1 MNITCLI
8 MAATL
13 STGVEIP
20 EGGVPMND
28 GWHQYTT
35 RTEKRPAT
43 IDDEA
48 TYLKW
53 KWRTN
58 LADPRTGLDN
68 DALRAGVKKIARE
81 SGWKA
86 GKEDWYDVSA
96 RCFDFLVDNVA
107 IGFSEYDCF
116 PAVSAWDRHS
126 RPMSAIL
133 WEHAA
138 DVDKKYSPGLREE
151 IAKMRKEGRAL
162 IGKDFDH
169 SAPDWED
176 ILKLGFPGMKARV
189 DSYAQDTPFY
199 RAEKRAA
206 AVMMRFLDRLIA
218 EGKKELDRLSTNRNC
233 HNCSQIANTNSTRS
247 TCSTRLNNPE
257 NPVNPVKKEQA
268 HWLEKEIASLE
279 RLRVGP
285 PQTVFDVMEFTMVYF
300 ILSEPLNYFQ
310 VRTFDNIDVRWWPYY
325 QADLAAGRTT
335 EAEFREEFRHFL
347 WQFGSIDNYW
357 GHPIY
362 LGGTNK
368 GGTTAYNPLS
378 LIILDVVEKTALPTP
393 KFQLKMA
400 KNTPDEI
407 WWKALDML
415 RKHAPLCLMSEENMA
430 RSMKPVGLTDEECRD
445 LLIWGCFEY
454 LPRAKGNCTSATH
467 LNLPQPIVEMLE
479 EAGNGRLF
487 TNRNCHNCH
496 NCSQITNTNSTRS
509 TCSTRLNN
517 PALETST
524 LNCVRPDYP
533 DFDSFKAEYFRRLHA
548 NTDRTVELLRE
559 TERHLAEVNPAL
571 MLSLAVGSAL
581 EKGVDAF
588 SLGYKYN
595 FTAIAECGFATAV
608 DSLLAVKEFVYDRK
622 AVSLQELGQILAANW
637 KGHEELRLRMKN
649 SRLKWGCGNAE
660 ADALAKEV
668 IEGFTSRFVGKPN
681 SRGGVFVCYG
691 LNSRGYI
698 REGQITGATPDGRRK
713 GDHFSKNMAPSIG
726 AETEGITGSIRSYGA
741 VAPEN
746 FPCGS
751 IYDVMIHPSTV
762 GGDKGLR
769 VFRTLVER
777 FFAGGGVAMNINI
790 VSPETLRDA
799 QKHPEKYE
807 NLQVRVAG
815 WNIRWNDIPRKEQD
829 EYIARIETVGG
840 GL

>member
-1 MNITCLI
+1 MLI
-8 MAATL
+8 SWLILAAIL

-20 EGGVPMND
+20 EEGVPMNE
-28 GWHQYTT
+28 GGHQYTT
-35 RTEKRPAT
+35 RTEKRPDR
-43 IDDEA
+43 IGDEA
-48 TYLKW
+48 AYLKW

-58 LADPRTGLDN
+58 LANPATGLDN
-68 DALRAGVKKIARE
+68 DALREGVGKIVAE
-81 SGWKA
+81 SGWKE
-86 GKEDWYDVSA
+86 GKEDWYDVAA

-107 IGFSEYDCF
+107 IGFSQYDCF
-116 PAVSAWDRHS
+116 PAVSAWDRHR
-126 RPMSAIL
+126 RPMNAVL
-133 WEHAA
+133 WSHAA
-138 DVDKKYSPGLREE
+138 DVDDKYSPGLREKIRRMAE
-151 IAKMRKEGRAL
+151 EGRAS

-169 SAPDWED
+169 SAPDWAG
-176 ILKLGFPGMKARV
+176 ILKLGFPGMKARA
-189 DSYAQDTPFY
+189 DSYTQDTPFY

-206 AVMMRFLDRLIA
+206 AAMMRFLDRLIA
-218 EGKKELDRLSTNRNC
+218 EAKREYERLRVSAPPRET
-233 HNCSQIANTNSTRS
+233 
-247 TCSTRLNNPE
+247 
-257 NPVNPVKKEQA
+257 K
-268 HWLEKEIASLE
+268 WLEKEIASLE

-285 PQTVFDVMEFTMVYF
+285 PQTLFDVMEFTMVYF

-325 QADLAAGRTT
+325 QADIVAGRTT

-357 GHPIY
+357 GHPMY
-362 LGGTNK
+362 LGGTNRD
-368 GGTTAYNPLS
+368 GTTAYNPLS
-378 LIILDVVEKTALPTP
+378 FIILDVIEKTALPTP

-467 LNLPQPIVEMLE
+467 FNLAQPVVEIMGK
-479 EAGNGRLF
+479 AASGVF
-487 TNRNCHNCH
+487 
-496 NCSQITNTNSTRS
+496 S
-509 TCSTRLNN
+509 
-517 PALETST
+517 AETF
-524 LNCVRPDYP
+524 D
-533 DFDSFKAEYFRRLHA
+533 DFKREYLLILHA
-548 NTDRTVELLRE
+548 NTDETVELLCE
-559 TERHLAEVNPAL
+559 SERHLAEVNPAL
-571 MLSLAVGSAL
+571 MLSLAVGSAM

-595 FTAIAECGFATAV
+595 FTALSETGFATAV
-608 DSLLAVKEFVYDRK
+608 DSLLAVKEFVYDKKTVTLR
-622 AVSLQELGQILAANW
+622 ELGEILAADW

-649 SRLKWGCGNAE
+649 SKFKWGCGNLE
-660 ADALAKEV
+660 ADALAKE
-668 IEGFTSRFVGKPN
+668 IQESFSGRFVGKPN
-681 SRGGVFVCYG
+681 SRGGSFVCYG
-691 LNSRGYI
+691 LNSRGFVKM
-698 REGQITGATPDGRRK
+698 GCLTGATPDGRK
-713 GDHFSKNMAPSIG
+713 AGEHLSKNMAPSVG

-741 VAPEN
+741 LAPEN

-762 GGDKGLR
+762 VGDKGLK
-769 VFRTLVER
+769 VFRMLVER
-777 FFAGGGVAMNINI
+777 FYAGGGVALNINI

-815 WNIRWNDIPRKEQD
+815 WNIRWNDIPRIEQD
-829 EYIARIETVGG
+829 EYIARIEVVGR
-840 GL
+840 

>member
-1 MNITCLI
+1 MILPCVIL
-8 MAATL
+8 ASVL

-20 EGGVPMND
+20 DEGVPMND
-28 GWHQYTT
+28 GGRQYTT
-35 RTEKRPAT
+35 RMEKRPAAIT
-43 IDDEA
+43 NE
-48 TYLKW
+48 TMYLKW
-53 KWRTN
+53 KWRMN
-58 LADPRTGLDN
+58 LANPATGLDN
-68 DALRAGVKKIARE
+68 DALREGVKKIVAD
-81 SGWKA
+81 SGWKD
-86 GKEDWYDVSA
+86 GKEDWYDVAA

-107 IGFSEYDCF
+107 IGFSKYDGF
-116 PAVSAWDRHS
+116 PAISAWDRHR
-126 RPMSAIL
+126 RPMSAVL
-133 WEHAA
+133 WDHAK
-138 DVDKKYSPGLREE
+138 DVDDKYSPGLREK
-151 IAKMRKEGRAL
+151 IAAMKEDGRAS

-169 SAPDWED
+169 SAPDWAD
-176 ILKLGFPGMKARV
+176 ILKLGFPGMKARA
-189 DSYAQDTPFY
+189 DSYAADTPFY

-206 AVMMRFLDRLIA
+206 AAMMRFLDRLIA
-218 EGKKELDRLSTNRNC
+218 EGRKCLTQSSPS
-233 HNCSQIANTNSTRS
+233 SQSEKSETSRTLRTS
-247 TCSTRLNNPE
+247 REVC
-257 NPVNPVKKEQA
+257 
-268 HWLEKEIASLE
+268 WLEKEMACLE

-335 EAEFREEFRHFL
+335 EAEFREDFRHFL

-357 GHPIY
+357 GHPMY
-362 LGGTNK
+362 LGGTNED
-368 GGTTAYNPLS
+368 GTSAYNPLS
-378 LIILDVVEKTALPTP
+378 LIILDVIEKTALPTP
-393 KFQLKMA
+393 KFQLKIA

-454 LPRAKGNCTSATH
+454 LPRAKGNCTSATDVY
-467 LNLPQPIVEMLE
+467 LPQPIVEMFE
-479 EAGNGRLF
+479 ELRVEELRVEEL
-487 TNRNCHNCH
+487 THPLPTPH
-496 NCSQITNTNSTRS
+496 SQLSTF
-509 TCSTRLNN
+509 N
-517 PALETST
+517 
-524 LNCVRPDYP
+524 
-533 DFDSFKAEYFRRLHA
+533 SFKAEYFRRLHA
-548 NTDRTVELLRE
+548 NVDKTVELVRE

-571 MLSLAVGSAL
+571 MLSLAVGDAL

-608 DSLLAVKEFVYDRK
+608 DSLLAVKEFVYDK
-622 AVSLQELGQILAANW
+622 KVVSLAELGRILAADW
-637 KGHEELRLRMKN
+637 EGYDELRLRMKN
-649 SRLKWGCGNAE
+649 SKQKWGCGNPE

-691 LNSRGYI
+691 LNSRGFI
-698 REGQITGATPDGRRK
+698 RGGELTGATPDGRRR
-713 GDHFSKNMAPSIG
+713 GEHFSKNMAPSVG

-741 VAPEN
+741 ITPEN

-751 IYDVMIHPSTV
+751 IFDVMIHPSTV
-762 GGDKGLR
+762 AGEKGLR
-769 VFRTLVER
+769 VFRMLVER

>member
-1 MNITCLI
+1 MNITCL
-8 MAATL
+8 MLAAAL

-20 EGGVPMND
+20 EEGVPTWEGGM
-28 GWHQYTT
+28 QYTT
-35 RTEKRPAT
+35 RMEKRPVK
-43 IDDEA
+43 IEDEA

-53 KWRTN
+53 KWRMN
-58 LADPRTGLDN
+58 LADPKTGLDN
-68 DALRAGVKKIARE
+68 DALIAGVKKIAAE
-81 SGWKA
+81 SRWKD
-86 GKEDWYDVSA
+86 GKEDWYDVAA

-107 IGFSEYDCF
+107 IGFSRFDCF
-116 PAVSAWDRHS
+116 PAISAWDRHK
-126 RPMSAIL
+126 RPMGSIL
-133 WEHAA
+133 WSHAA
-138 DVDKKYSPGLREE
+138 AVDDKYNPGLRAE
-151 IAKMRKEGRAL
+151 IAKIRREGRAT

-169 SAPDWED
+169 SAPDWVD

-189 DSYAQDTPFY
+189 DSYRQDTPFY
-199 RAEKRAA
+199 RAEKKAA
-206 AVMMRFLDRLIA
+206 ATMMRFLDRLIA
-218 EGKKELDRLSTNRNC
+218 TAK
-233 HNCSQIANTNSTRS
+233 
-247 TCSTRLNNPE
+247 
-257 NPVNPVKKEQA
+257 A
-268 HWLEKEIASLE
+268 HPDADSPWMKKEIASLE
-279 RLRVGP
+279 RLRIGP
-285 PQTVFDVMEFTMVYF
+285 PQTVFDIMEFTMVYF

-335 EAEFREEFRHFL
+335 EAEFREDFRHFL

-368 GGTTAYNPLS
+368 DGTSAYNPLS
-378 LIILDVVEKTALPTP
+378 LIIIDVVEKTALPTP

-415 RKHAPLCLMSEENMA
+415 RKHAPLCLMSEESMA

-454 LPRAKGNCTSATH
+454 LPRAKGNCTSASRV
-467 LNLPQPIVEMLE
+467 NLPQPVVELME
-479 EAGNGRLF
+479 KASKGEFAAA
-487 TNRNCHNCH
+487 T
-496 NCSQITNTNSTRS
+496 
-509 TCSTRLNN
+509 
-517 PALETST
+517 
-524 LNCVRPDYP
+524 
-533 DFDSFKAEYFRRLHA
+533 FDEFKREYFRILHA
-548 NTDRTVELLRE
+548 NTDRAVELLRKVE
-559 TERHLAEVNPAL
+559 GHLAEVNPAL
-571 MLSLAVGSAL
+571 VLSLALGDSL

-595 FTAIAECGFATAV
+595 FTTISECGFATAV

-622 AVSLQELGQILAANW
+622 EVSLAELGRILAADW
-637 KGHEELRLRMKN
+637 KGNEELRLRMKR
-649 SRLKWGCGNAE
+649 SKLKWGCGNPE

-668 IEGFTSRFVGKPN
+668 IEAYTSNIIGKPN
-681 SRGGVFVCYG
+681 GRGGVFVCYG
-691 LNSRGYI
+691 LNSRAFVNA
-698 REGQITGATPDGRRK
+698 GQLMGATPDGRRK
-713 GDHFSKNMAPSIG
+713 GDHVSKNMAPNVG
-726 AETEGITGSIRSYGA
+726 AETEGITGSIKSYGA
-741 VAPEN
+741 IAPEN

-751 IYDVMIHPSTV
+751 IFDVMIHPSTV
-762 GGDKGLR
+762 KGEKGLK
-769 VFRTLVER
+769 VFRMLVER

-799 QKHPEKYE
+799 QRHPEKYE

>member
-1 MNITCLI
+1 MGMTCLLL
-8 MAATL
+8 AAVL

-20 EGGVPMND
+20 DEGVPTWNGSGM
-28 GWHQYTT
+28 QFTT
-35 RTEKRPAT
+35 RTERRPAAIT
-43 IDDEA
+43 NEA
-48 TYLKW
+48 AYLKW
-53 KWRTN
+53 KWRMN
-58 LADPRTGLDN
+58 LANPATGLDN
-68 DALRAGVKKIARE
+68 DALRAGVRKIVAE
-81 SGWKA
+81 SGWKD
-86 GKEDWYDVSA
+86 GREDWYDVAA
-96 RCFDFLVDNVA
+96 RCFDFIVDNVA
-107 IGFSEYDCF
+107 IGFSKYDCF
-116 PAVSAWDRHS
+116 PAISAWDRHE
-126 RPMSAIL
+126 RPMKAIL
-133 WEHAA
+133 WSHAA
-138 DVDKKYSPGLREE
+138 DVDDKYYPGLRAE
-151 IAKMRKEGRAL
+151 IAQMRREGRAT

-169 SAPDWED
+169 SAPDWVD

-189 DSYAQDTPFY
+189 DSYTKDTPFY

-206 AVMMRFLDRLIA
+206 AAMMRFLDRLVDECKI
-218 EGKKELDRLSTNRNC
+218 ESGKCRIEDR
-233 HNCSQIANTNSTRS
+233 
-247 TCSTRLNNPE
+247 
-257 NPVNPVKKEQA
+257 K
-268 HWLEKEIASLE
+268 WLEKEIASLE

-285 PQTVFDVMEFTMVYF
+285 PQTLFDVMEFTMVYL

-357 GHPIY
+357 GHPMY

-368 GGTTAYNPLS
+368 DGTTAYNPLS
-378 LIILDVVEKTALPTP
+378 LVILDVIEKTALPTP

-454 LPRAKGNCTSATH
+454 LPRAKGNCTSACRVM
-467 LNLPQPIVEMLE
+467 LPQPVVELMAKAAKGE
-479 EAGNGRLF
+479 FSAATFE
-487 TNRNCHNCH
+487 
-496 NCSQITNTNSTRS
+496 
-509 TCSTRLNN
+509 
-517 PALETST
+517 
-524 LNCVRPDYP
+524 
-533 DFDSFKAEYFRRLHA
+533 DFKREYFRILHA
-548 NTDRTVELLRE
+548 NTDRTAELLCKVE
-559 TERHLAEVNPAL
+559 AHLAEVNPAL
-571 MLSLAVGSAL
+571 MLSLAVGDAL

-595 FTAIAECGFATAV
+595 FTTISECGFATAV
-608 DSLLAVKEFVYDRK
+608 DSLLAVREFVYDRK
-622 AVSLQELGQILAANW
+622 AVSLAELGRILDADWA
-637 KGHEELRLRMKN
+637 GHEDLRLRMKN
-649 SRLKWGCGNAE
+649 SKLKWGCGNPE

-668 IEGFTSRFVGKPN
+668 IEGYTSRFVGKPN

-691 LNSRGYI
+691 LNSRGFAEAG
-698 REGQITGATPDGRRK
+698 RLVGATPDGRRA
-713 GDHFSKNMAPSIG
+713 GDHLSKNMAPSVG

-741 VAPEN
+741 IAPEN

-762 GGDKGLR
+762 AGDKGLR
-769 VFRTLVER
+769 AFRTLVEQ
-777 FFAGGGVAMNINI
+777 FYAGGGVALNINI

-829 EYIARIETVGG
+829 EYIARIETVGR
-840 GL
+840 

>member
-1 MNITCLI
+1 MNITCLVL
-8 MAATL
+8 AAVL

-20 EGGVPMND
+20 GDGVPTWES
-28 GWHQYTT
+28 GQQYTT
-35 RTEKRPAT
+35 RTEKCPAQ
-43 IDDEA
+43 INDEA

-58 LADPRTGLDN
+58 LADPKTGLDN
-68 DALRAGVKKIARE
+68 DALRAGVKKIVAE
-81 SGWKA
+81 SGWKSGA
-86 GKEDWYDVSA
+86 EDWYDVAA

-116 PAVSAWDRHS
+116 PAISAWDRHR

-133 WEHAA
+133 GSHAR
-138 DVDKKYSPGLREE
+138 DVDDKYYPGLRAE
-151 IAKMRKEGRAL
+151 IEQMRKEGRAT

-169 SAPDWED
+169 SAPDWVD
-176 ILKLGFPGMKARV
+176 ILKIGFPGMKARV
-189 DSYAQDTPFY
+189 DSYTKDTPFY

-206 AVMMRFLDRLIA
+206 AAMMRFLDRLIA
-218 EGKKELDRLSTNRNC
+218 EARRELEKITRQGSTAPR
-233 HNCSQIANTNSTRS
+233 TR
-247 TCSTRLNNPE
+247 
-257 NPVNPVKKEQA
+257 
-268 HWLEKEIASLE
+268 WLEKEIASLE

-357 GHPIY
+357 GHPMY

-368 GGTTAYNPLS
+368 DGTSAYNPLS
-378 LIILDVVEKTALPTP
+378 LVILDVIEKTALPTP

-454 LPRAKGNCTSATH
+454 LPRAKGNCTSASRVI
-467 LNLPQPIVEMLE
+467 LPQPVVELMSKAAKGE
-479 EAGNGRLF
+479 FSAATFE
-487 TNRNCHNCH
+487 
-496 NCSQITNTNSTRS
+496 
-509 TCSTRLNN
+509 
-517 PALETST
+517 
-524 LNCVRPDYP
+524 
-533 DFDSFKAEYFRRLHA
+533 DFKREYFRILHA
-548 NTDRTVELLRE
+548 NTDRTAEILRKVEA
-559 TERHLAEVNPAL
+559 HLAEVNPAL
-571 MLSLAVGSAL
+571 MLSLAVGDAL

-588 SLGYKYN
+588 SRGYKYN
-595 FTAIAECGFATAV
+595 FTTISELGFATAV
-608 DSLLAVKEFVYDRK
+608 DSLLAIKEFVYDKK
-622 AVSLQELGQILAANW
+622 AVSLAELGRILDADW

-649 SRLKWGCGNAE
+649 SRLKWGCGNPV
-660 ADALAKEV
+660 ADSLAKEV
-668 IEGFTSRFVGKPN
+668 IETYTSNVIGKPN
-681 SRGGVFVCYG
+681 GRGGVFVCYG
-691 LNSRGYI
+691 LNARGSFNVG
-698 REGQITGATPDGRRK
+698 RQTGATPDGRK
-713 GDHFSKNMAPSIG
+713 CGDHLSKNMAPSVG
-726 AETEGITGSIRSYGA
+726 AETEGITGSIKSYGA
-741 VAPEN
+741 IAPEN

-762 GGDKGLR
+762 AGDKGLKT
-769 VFRTLVER
+769 FRTLVER
-777 FFAGGGVAMNINI
+777 FYAGGGVAININI

-799 QKHPEKYE
+799 QKYPEKYE

-815 WNIRWNDIPRKEQD
+815 WNVRWNDIPRKEQD
-829 EYIARIETVGG
+829 EYIARIEAIGA

>member
-1 MNITCLI
+1 MNIPCIFLAVI
-8 MAATL
+8 L
-13 STGVEIP
+13 SNGVEMP
-20 EGGVPMND
+20 DGGVPMNN
-28 GWHQYTT
+28 GWHQYTV
-35 RTEKRPAT
+35 RMERRPAV
-43 IDDEA
+43 IADEA

-58 LADPRTGLDN
+58 LADPKTGFDN
-68 DALRAGVKKIARE
+68 DALRAGVKKIVAE
-81 SGWKA
+81 SGWKD
-86 GKEDWYDVSA
+86 GKEDWYDVAA

-107 IGFSEYDCF
+107 IGFSKFDGF
-116 PAVSAWDRHS
+116 PAISAWDRHK
-126 RPMSAIL
+126 RPMSAVL
-133 WEHAA
+133 WSHAA
-138 DVDKKYSPGLREE
+138 DVDDKYSPGHCAR
-151 IAKMRKEGRAL
+151 IAQMAKEGRAT

-169 SAPDWED
+169 SAPDWVD
-176 ILKLGFPGMKARV
+176 ILKIGFPGMKVRV
-189 DSYAQDTPFY
+189 DSYTQNTPFY
-199 RAEKRAA
+199 RAEKRTAA
-206 AVMMRFLDRLIA
+206 AMMRFLDRLIA
-218 EGKKELDRLSTNRNC
+218 TAK
-233 HNCSQIANTNSTRS
+233 
-247 TCSTRLNNPE
+247 
-257 NPVNPVKKEQA
+257 A
-268 HWLEKEIASLE
+268 HPDADSYWMKREIESLE

-285 PQTVFDVMEFTMVYF
+285 PKTVFDVMQFTMVYF

-335 EAEFREEFRHFL
+335 EAQFREDFRHFL

-368 GGTTAYNPLS
+368 DGTSAYNPLS

-454 LPRAKGNCTSATH
+454 LPRAKGNCTSATCVY
-467 LNLPQPIVEMLE
+467 LTQPLVEMME
-479 EAGNGRLF
+479 ECKGSGCAPYR
-487 TNRNCHNCH
+487 
-496 NCSQITNTNSTRS
+496 
-509 TCSTRLNN
+509 
-517 PALETST
+517 
-524 LNCVRPDYP
+524 
-533 DFDSFKAEYFRRLHA
+533 DFNAFKAEYLRRLLV
-548 NTDRTVELLRE
+548 NVDRTLELLRE
-559 TERHLAEVNPAL
+559 DERHLAEINPAL
-571 MLSLAVGSAL
+571 MLSLAVGDAL

-595 FTAIAECGFATAV
+595 FTALSETGFATAI
-608 DSLLAVKEFVYDRK
+608 DSLLAIQEFVYDK
-622 AVSLQELGQILAANW
+622 KIVSLAELGRILAADW

-649 SRLKWGCGNAE
+649 SKFKWGCGNAE

-668 IEGFTSRFVGKPN
+668 QEAFSGSFVGKPN
-681 SRGGVFVCYG
+681 GRGGVFVCYG
-691 LNSRGYI
+691 LNSRGFI
-698 REGQITGATPDGRRK
+698 RAGKMTPATPDGRK
-713 GDHFSKNMAPSIG
+713 AGEHLSKNMAPSVG
-726 AETEGITGSIRSYGA
+726 AETEGVTGSIKSYGA
-741 VAPEN
+741 LAPEN

-751 IYDVMIHPSTV
+751 IYDIMIHPSTV
-762 GGDKGLR
+762 AGDKGLK
-769 VFRTLVER
+769 VFRMLVER
-777 FFAGGGVAMNINI
+777 FYAGGGVAMNINI

-829 EYIARIETVGG
+829 EYIARIEAVGA

>member
-1 MNITCLI
+1 MTLPCL
-8 MAATL
+8 MLAATL
-13 STGVEIP
+13 STGVQIP
-20 EGGVPMND
+20 ESGVPMN
-28 GWHQYTT
+28 GGGHQYTT

-43 IDDEA
+43 INDEA
-48 TYLKW
+48 AYLKW

-58 LADPRTGLDN
+58 LADPKTGLDN
-68 DALRAGVKKIARE
+68 DALRVGVVKIAKE

-86 GKEDWYDVSA
+86 GNEDWYDVSA

-107 IGFSEYDCF
+107 IGFSKYDGF
-116 PAVSAWDRHS
+116 PAISAWDRHR
-126 RPMSAIL
+126 RPMKAIL
-133 WEHAA
+133 WSHAA
-138 DVDKKYSPGLREE
+138 EVDDKYSPGLRAA
-151 IAKMRKEGRAL
+151 IAQMNREGRVS
-162 IGKDFDH
+162 ISKDFDH
-169 SAPDWED
+169 SAPDWAD
-176 ILKLGFPGMKARV
+176 ILKIGFPGMKARV

-199 RAEKRAA
+199 RAEKKAA
-206 AVMMRFLDRLIA
+206 AAMMRFLDRLIA
-218 EGKKELDRLSTNRNC
+218 TAK
-233 HNCSQIANTNSTRS
+233 
-247 TCSTRLNNPE
+247 
-257 NPVNPVKKEQA
+257 A
-268 HWLEKEIASLE
+268 HPDADSYWMKREIASLE
-279 RLRVGP
+279 RLRTGP

-335 EAEFREEFRHFL
+335 EAEFREDFRHFL

-362 LGGTNK
+362 LGGTNRD
-368 GGTTAYNPLS
+368 GTTAYNPLS

-400 KNTPDEI
+400 KNTPDEV

-467 LNLPQPIVEMLE
+467 LNLPQPVVEIMDKAAKGE
-479 EAGNGRLF
+479 FAAATF
-487 TNRNCHNCH
+487 
-496 NCSQITNTNSTRS
+496 
-509 TCSTRLNN
+509 
-517 PALETST
+517 
-524 LNCVRPDYP
+524 D
-533 DFDSFKAEYFRRLHA
+533 DFKREYFRILHA
-548 NTDRTVELLRE
+548 NTDSTVALLRE
-559 TERHLAEVNPAL
+559 TEKHLAEVNPAL
-571 MLSLAVGSAL
+571 MLSLAVGNAL

-608 DSLLAVKEFVYDRK
+608 DSLLGIKEFVYEKK

-637 KGHEELRLRMKN
+637 KDREELRLRMKN
-649 SRLKWGCGNAE
+649 SKLKWGCGNAE

-691 LNSRGYI
+691 INSRGFI
-698 REGQITGATPDGRRK
+698 NQGMATGATPDGRRK
-713 GDHFSKNMAPSIG
+713 GDHFSKNMAPSVG
-726 AETEGITGSIRSYGA
+726 AETEGITGSIKSYGA

-762 GGDKGLR
+762 CGEKGLR
-769 VFRTLVER
+769 VFRALVEQ

-829 EYIARIETVGG
+829 EYIARIECVGR
-840 GL
+840 

>member
-1 MNITCLI
+1 MNMTCL
-8 MAATL
+8 MLAATL
-13 STGVEIP
+13 STGVQIP
-20 EGGVPMND
+20 DGGVPMNN
-28 GWHQYTT
+28 GGHQYTT

-43 IDDEA
+43 IADEA
-48 TYLKW
+48 AYLKW

-58 LADPRTGLDN
+58 LADPTTGLDN
-68 DALRAGVKKIARE
+68 DALRAGVAKIAKE

-86 GKEDWYDVSA
+86 GQEDWYDVSA

-107 IGFSEYDCF
+107 IGFSKYDGF
-116 PAVSAWDRHS
+116 PAISAWDRHR
-126 RPMSAIL
+126 RPMKAIL
-133 WEHAA
+133 WSHAA
-138 DVDKKYSPGLREE
+138 DVDDKYSPGLRAA
-151 IAKMRKEGRAL
+151 IAQMNKEGRAT

-169 SAPDWED
+169 SAPDWVD
-176 ILKLGFPGMKARV
+176 ILKLGFPGMKARA
-189 DSYAQDTPFY
+189 DSYVQDTPFY
-199 RAEKRAA
+199 RAERKAA
-206 AVMMRFLDRLIA
+206 AAMMRFLDRLIA
-218 EGKKELDRLSTNRNC
+218 TAK
-233 HNCSQIANTNSTRS
+233 
-247 TCSTRLNNPE
+247 
-257 NPVNPVKKEQA
+257 A
-268 HWLEKEIASLE
+268 HPDADSYWMKREIASLE
-279 RLRVGP
+279 RLRTGP
-285 PQTVFDVMEFTMVYF
+285 PQSVFDIMEFTMVYF

-335 EAEFREEFRHFL
+335 EAEFREDFRHFI

-362 LGGTNK
+362 LGGTNRD
-368 GGTTAYNPLS
+368 GTSAYNPLS
-378 LIILDVVEKTALPTP
+378 LVILDVVEKTALPTP

-407 WWKALDML
+407 WQKALDML

-430 RSMKPVGLTDEECRD
+430 RSMKPVGLTEEECRD

-454 LPRAKGNCTSATH
+454 LPRAKGNCTSAMRV
-467 LNLPQPIVEMLE
+467 NLPQPVIEIMSKAAKGE
-479 EAGNGRLF
+479 FAAATF
-487 TNRNCHNCH
+487 
-496 NCSQITNTNSTRS
+496 
-509 TCSTRLNN
+509 
-517 PALETST
+517 
-524 LNCVRPDYP
+524 D
-533 DFDSFKAEYFRRLHA
+533 DFKREYFRILHD
-548 NTDRTVELLRE
+548 NTDRAVALQCEN
-559 TERHLAEVNPAL
+559 ERHLAEVNPAL
-571 MLSLAVGSAL
+571 MLSLALGSAL

-622 AVSLQELGQILAANW
+622 SVALDELGRILAADWN
-637 KGHEELRLRMKN
+637 GQEELRLRMKN
-649 SRLKWGCGNAE
+649 SKFKWGCGNPE

-681 SRGGVFVCYG
+681 GRGGVFVCYG
-691 LNSRGYI
+691 LQSRSFIHQGLSM
-698 REGQITGATPDGRRK
+698 GATPDGRHK
-713 GDHFSKNMAPSIG
+713 GDFFSKNMAPNVG

-741 VAPEN
+741 IAPEN

-762 GGDKGLR
+762 AGEKGLR
-769 VFRTLVER
+769 TFRTLVEM
-777 FFAGGGVAMNINI
+777 FYTGGGVALNVNV
-790 VSPETLRDA
+790 VSAETLRDA

-829 EYIARIETVGG
+829 EYIARIECVGR
-840 GL
+840 

>member
-1 MNITCLI
+1 MTISGLI
-8 MAATL
+8 LAATL

-20 EGGVPMND
+20 DEGVPMNWV
-28 GWHQYTT
+28 GHQYTT
-35 RTEKRPAT
+35 RTEKRPAAIT
-43 IDDEA
+43 NEA
-48 TYLKW
+48 MYLKW

-58 LADPRTGLDN
+58 LADPKTGLDN
-68 DALRAGVKKIARE
+68 DALRAGVKKIVAV
-81 SGWKA
+81 SGWKD
-86 GKEDWYDVSA
+86 GREDWYDVAA

-107 IGFSEYDCF
+107 IGFSKFDGF
-116 PAVSAWDRHS
+116 PAISAWDRHK

-133 WEHAA
+133 WSHAA
-138 DVDKKYSPGLREE
+138 DVDAKYSPGLRDA
-151 IAKMRKEGRAL
+151 IAMMRKEGRAT

-169 SAPDWED
+169 SAPDWVD
-176 ILKLGFPGMKARV
+176 ILKIGFPGMKTRA
-189 DSYAQDTPFY
+189 DSYTQDMPFY
-199 RAEKRAA
+199 RAERRAA
-206 AVMMRFLDRLIA
+206 AAMMRFLDRLIVTA
-218 EGKKELDRLSTNRNC
+218 K
-233 HNCSQIANTNSTRS
+233 
-247 TCSTRLNNPE
+247 
-257 NPVNPVKKEQA
+257 A
-268 HWLEKEIASLE
+268 HPDAGSYWMKREIESLE

-285 PQTVFDVMEFTMVYF
+285 PKTVFDIMQFTMVYF

-335 EAEFREEFRHFL
+335 EEQFREDFRHFL

-368 GGTTAYNPLS
+368 DGTSAYNPLS

-454 LPRAKGNCTSATH
+454 LPRAKGNCTSATRVI
-467 LNLPQPIVEMLE
+467 LPQPLVELMDKAAKGE
-479 EAGNGRLF
+479 FAAATF
-487 TNRNCHNCH
+487 
-496 NCSQITNTNSTRS
+496 
-509 TCSTRLNN
+509 
-517 PALETST
+517 
-524 LNCVRPDYP
+524 D
-533 DFDSFKAEYFRRLHA
+533 DFKREYFRILHD
-548 NTDRTVELLRE
+548 NTDRTAELVRE
-559 TERHLAEVNPAL
+559 NERHLAEVNPAL

-595 FTAIAECGFATAV
+595 YTAIAECGFATAV
-608 DSLLAVKEFVYDRK
+608 DSLLAIKEFVYDRK
-622 AVSLQELGQILAANW
+622 SVSLKELGHILAANW
-637 KGHEELRLRMKN
+637 TGHEDLRLRMKN
-649 SRLKWGCGNAE
+649 SKLKWGCGNPE

-681 SRGGVFVCYG
+681 SRGGKFVCYG
-691 LNSRGYI
+691 LNSRGFI
-698 REGQITGATPDGRRK
+698 ENRNLGATPDGRRK
-713 GDHFSKNMAPSIG
+713 GDHVSKNMAPSVG
-726 AETEGITGSIRSYGA
+726 AETEGITGSIRSYS
-741 VAPEN
+741 VIAPEN

-762 GGDKGLR
+762 AGEKGLR
-769 VFRTLVER
+769 VFRMLVER
-777 FFAGGGVAMNINI
+777 FYAGGGVAMNINI

-799 QKHPEKYE
+799 QKHPAKYE

-840 GL
+840 SL